1 MASNWR
7 ADRGYLGEHPTTA
20 THDYMVI
27 DDRAYRIHK
36 VVVHTFMLGDV
47 DDPELYAAEPL
58 INWQNSEM
66 GKWVMK
72 HAVETPEWHK
82 HLDQSVYGYRFAIV
96 AKLKDK
102 DYTFWTLKWN
112 SR

>member
-1 MASNWR
+1 
-7 ADRGYLGEHPTTA
+7 
-20 THDYMVI
+20 
-27 DDRAYRIHK
+27 
-36 VVVHTFMLGDV
+36 
-47 DDPELYAAEPL
+47 
-58 INWQNSEM
+58 M